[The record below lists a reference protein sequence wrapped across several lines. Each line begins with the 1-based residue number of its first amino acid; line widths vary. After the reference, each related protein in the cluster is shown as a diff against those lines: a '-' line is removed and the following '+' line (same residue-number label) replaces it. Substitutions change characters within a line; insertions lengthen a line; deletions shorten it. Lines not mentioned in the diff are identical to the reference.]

1 MKRISI
7 ILPLIA
13 AVALPACL
21 KDKPNTDF
29 TGTQHTYIAEITT
42 SSINSSP
49 NAPSG
54 GLAFINGATLNFA
67 TVSGL
72 DTVSFTVNVASDFPP
87 TKDVGITLA
96 VDPAALATY
105 NASGPATVFEAF
117 PDSTF
122 TFATKTGT
130 VKAGSRL
137 DTFYVVFDADKIDPT
152 HSYMLPITITSATG
166 GAIISGNLQTI
177 FFHVIGNP
185 IAGTYTWDFTRWNAT
200 DSTGANSGHSVSPTA
215 FIANTPTE
223 VAVQSGY
230 FDKIHYEIDFTNTN
244 GVLSNFQVSFNA
256 ADVKQTNTDG
266 VTVDPSPTVIVADP
280 VHGYYEF
287 MYHASTSS
295 GPRTVIDKYYK

>member
-7 ILPLIA
+7 LLPLIA

-29 TGTQHTYIAEITT
+29 TVTQHTYIAEITT
-42 SSINSSP
+42 SSVNSTP

-54 GLAFINGATLNFA
+54 GLAFFAGSTLNFA
-67 TVSGL
+67 GLSGL

-105 NASGPATVFEAF
+105 NASGPPTPFEAF

-122 TFATKTGT
+122 TFAAKTGT
-130 VKAGSRL
+130 IKAGTRL
-137 DTFYVVFDADKIDPT
+137 DTFYVVFNVDKIDPT
-152 HSYMLPITITSATG
+152 HSYMIPITITAATG

-185 IAGTYTWDFTRWNAT
+185 IAGTYTWDFTRWNNS
-200 DSTGANSGHSVSPTA
+200 DSTGPNSGHSVNPTS

-223 VAVQSGY
+223 VEVASGY
-230 FDKIHYEIDFTNTN
+230 FDQIRYEIDFTNTN
-244 GVLSNFQVSFNA
+244 GVLSDFQVSFNA
-256 ADVKQTNTDG
+256 DDVKQTNADG
-266 VTVDPSPTVIVADP
+266 VTVDPSPKVIVLDA